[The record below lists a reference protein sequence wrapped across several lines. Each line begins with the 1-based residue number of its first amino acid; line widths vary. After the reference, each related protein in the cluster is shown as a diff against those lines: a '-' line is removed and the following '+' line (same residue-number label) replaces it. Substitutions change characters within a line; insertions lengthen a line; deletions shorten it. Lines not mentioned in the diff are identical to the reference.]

1 MATWV
6 DGVAEGMVTNR
17 ANSAEHDASRARADA
32 RSAQGKADRAESRA
46 DQAESGQILLLG
58 KINELRDAL
67 AIEEN
72 KRAAAIMT
80 VRAVGDIMNSL
91 PPVERER
98 FRDVLIQKT
107 RAKFDEFKLQ
117 NRGINLYDAA
127 NSLPTLKSIGV
138 V

>member
-1 MATWV
+1 MTTWV